1 MPRRRSRRA
10 ACSGSPNCPRAE
22 GLPRRGRLIA
32 ALAVALLCAPGTW
45 LRSEPPGAPAG
56 DLAATQILAA
66 RGTDTPGWALEGVWH
81 LTSSDPQFGGFSAL
95 LAGEGRT
102 VTAFSD
108 RGWRLDFAAPGG
120 AAGEPPALTRVFP
133 NPAVQHRFFDIEAA
147 VRDPVTG
154 TTWLASEN
162 RHAIHRFAADGTP
175 DGRRELGGM
184 VSWTRNS
191 GIEAMVRLGDGR
203 FVVLPE
209 GQEEGLIFEGD
220 PVEGADIA
228 RFRIA
233 VPVRGY
239 DITDAAV
246 LPDGRLMVLLRKV
259 VRPSPSTWP
268 PFASL
273 LAIGE
278 VPEAGGTF
286 ALKTALSLDGILP
299 RENYEGLA
307 LRERAAGEI
316 EVWLISDDNVS
327 VFQRSLLAKLVFT
340 P

>member
-22 GLPRRGRLIA
+22 ALPRRGRLIA

-56 DLAATQILAA
+56 DLAATQIRAA
-66 RGTDTPGWALEGVWH
+66 RGTGTPGWALEGVWH

-95 LAGEGRT
+95 LAGENGAF
-102 VTAFSD
+102 TAFSD
-108 RGWRLDFAAPGG
+108 RGWRLDFAPPGSPR
-120 AAGEPPALTRVFP
+120 AGSPSLAKVFP
-133 NPAVQHRFFDIEAA
+133 DPAEHHRFFDIEAA
-147 VRDPVTG
+147 VRDPATG

-175 DGRRELGGM
+175 DGRRVLADEVDWLP
-184 VSWTRNS
+184 NQ
-191 GIEAMVRLGDGR
+191 GIEAMVRLADGR

-209 GQEEGLIFEGD
+209 GQPEGLLFAGD
-220 PVEGADIA
+220 PVDGAQAA

-233 VPVRGY
+233 VPRQGY
-239 DITDAAV
+239 KITDAAI
-246 LPDGRLMVLLRKV
+246 LPDGRLLVLLRKL
-259 VRPSPSTWP
+259 VRPSPSAWP

-286 ALKTALSLDGILP
+286 APKAALSLDGILP

-316 EVWLISDDNVS
+316 EVWLIADDNVS

>member
-45 LRSEPPGAPAG
+45 LRSEPPSAPAG
-56 DLAATQILAA
+56 DLAATQIVDK
-66 RGTDTPGWALEGVWH
+66 RGTGTPGWALGGVWH

-95 LAGEGRT
+95 LAGEDGIF
-102 VTAFSD
+102 TAFSD
-108 RGWRLDFAAPGG
+108 RGWRHDFAPPGSPQAFAPSLVRIF
-120 AAGEPPALTRVFP
+120 ASPAMG
-133 NPAVQHRFFDIEAA
+133 HRFFDIEAA
-147 VRDPVTG
+147 ARDPATG
-154 TTWLASEN
+154 TIWLASEN
-162 RHAIHRFAADGTP
+162 EHAILRFAPDGTP
-175 DGRRELGGM
+175 DGRRELAGE
-184 VSWTRNS
+184 VHWTRNS
-191 GIEAMVRLGDGR
+191 GIEAMVRLDDGR

-209 GQEEGLIFEGD
+209 GQEEGLIFDGD
-220 PVEGADIA
+220 PVEDAGIA

-233 VPVRGY
+233 VPEEGY

-246 LPDGRLMVLLRKV
+246 LPDGRLLVLLRKL
-259 VRPSPSTWP
+259 VRPSREAWP

-286 ALKTALSLDGILP
+286 APEVVLDLASILP

-307 LRERAAGEI
+307 LREAAAGWV
-316 EVWLISDDNVS
+316 EVWLIADDNLS

-340 P
+340 L